1 MSTTFSPPNTI
12 DIYNSLPRRISAH
25 VAKQCGL
32 LLKSNQKKIILRSMN
47 CQQQTG
53 SNDCGLFAIANA
65 TELCFG
71 GKPSSV
77 IYDQSS
83 MRKHLQNCFL
93 QDKLTPFPKEDVRVE
108 ISSEVDG
115 TSEIKV
121 YCSCRLPEDKKQRMA
136 KCMKCS
142 EWFHEKC
149 LKIPKSVFSRKSSYN
164 CPDCTGP

>member
-1 MSTTFSPPNTI
+1 MTVDFLLSPMPLNFA
-12 DIYNSLPRRISAH
+12 LAE
-25 VAKQCGL
+25 
-32 LLKSNQKKIILRSMN
+32 ILA
-47 CQQQTG
+47 Q
-53 SNDCGLFAIANA
+53 LF
-65 TELCFG
+65 
-71 GKPSSV
+71 

-83 MRKHLQNCFL
+83 MRKHLLNCFL

-108 ISSEVDG
+108 SSSEVDG

-121 YCSCRLPEDKKQRMA
+121 
-136 KCMKCS
+136 CMKCS